1 MTPGPAGVKLLYKDK
16 KVRGVMGKLVAA
28 VLSFSLLASS
38 ALAASEGA
46 LAPGKPAGVKA
57 AQEVDTT
64 ALLVIGGIVVVGAI
78 IGITQ
83 ASDGNPPNMVTSTVL
98 TSAP

>member
-1 MTPGPAGVKLLYKDK
+1 
-16 KVRGVMGKLVAA
+16 MGKLIATA
-28 VLSFSLLASS
+28 LSLSLLASS

-46 LAPGKPAGVKA
+46 LTPGKPAGVKA
-57 AQEVDTT
+57 AQEVSGTT
-64 ALLVIGGIVVVGAI
+64 LAIIGGIVAVGAI

-83 ASDGNPPNMVTSTVL
+83 ASDGNPPNMVGTSTVL

>member
-1 MTPGPAGVKLLYKDK
+1 M
-16 KVRGVMGKLVAA
+16 RGAMGKLVAA
-28 VLSFSLLASS
+28 ALSFSLLASS
-38 ALAASEGA
+38 ALAANEGA

-57 AQEVDTT
+57 AQERDDTT

>member
-1 MTPGPAGVKLLYKDK
+1 
-16 KVRGVMGKLVAA
+16 MGKLVAA
-28 VLSFSLLASS
+28 ALSFSLLASS
-38 ALAASEGA
+38 ALAANERA

-57 AQEVDTT
+57 AQQGVDTT
-64 ALLVIGGIVVVGAI
+64 ALLIIGGIVVVGTI

-83 ASDGNPPNMVTSTVL
+83 ASDGNPPNMVGSSTVL

>member
-1 MTPGPAGVKLLYKDK
+1 MQAKLLFKDK
-16 KVRGVMGKLVAA
+16 KMRGVMGKLIAA
-28 VLSFSLLASS
+28 ALSFSLLASS
-38 ALAASEGA
+38 ALAASQGA
-46 LAPGKPAGVKA
+46 LPPGKPAGVKP
-57 AQEVDTT
+57 AQEGVNST
-64 ALLVIGGIVVVGAI
+64 ALLVIGGIVVVGTI

>member
-1 MTPGPAGVKLLYKDK
+1 M
-16 KVRGVMGKLVAA
+16 RNLVAA
-28 VLSFSLLASS
+28 ALSVTLMASS
-38 ALAASEGA
+38 AFAAGEVGP
-46 LAPGKPAGVKA
+46 LTPGKPAGVKQ

-64 ALLVIGGIVVVGAI
+64 ALLVIGGIVAVGAI

>member
-1 MTPGPAGVKLLYKDK
+1 M
-16 KVRGVMGKLVAA
+16 RGVMGKLIAA
-28 VLSFSLLASS
+28 ALSLSLLASS
-38 ALAASEGA
+38 ALAAGEGA

-83 ASDGNPPNMVTSTVL
+83 ASDGNPPNMITSTVL

>member
-1 MTPGPAGVKLLYKDK
+1 MRNLI
-16 KVRGVMGKLVAA
+16 AA
-28 VLSFSLLASS
+28 ALSLGLMASS

-46 LAPGKPAGVKA
+46 LAPGKPAGVKQ
-57 AQEVDTT
+57 AQGVDTT
-64 ALLVIGGIVVVGAI
+64 ALLVIGGIVAVGAI

-83 ASDGNPPNMVTSTVL
+83 ASNGNPANQVTSTVL

>member
-1 MTPGPAGVKLLYKDK
+1 M
-16 KVRGVMGKLVAA
+16 REGVMRNLVAA

-38 ALAASEGA
+38 ALLLSEGA

-57 AQEVDTT
+57 AQGVDTT
-64 ALLVIGGIVVVGAI
+64 ALLVIGGIVAVGVI

-83 ASDGNPPNMVTSTVL
+83 ASDGNPPNMVSPSTVS

>member
-1 MTPGPAGVKLLYKDK
+1 
-16 KVRGVMGKLVAA
+16 MGKLIAA
-28 VLSFSLLASS
+28 ALSLSLLASS
-38 ALAASEGA
+38 ALASEGA

-57 AQEVDTT
+57 AQGVDTT

>member
-1 MTPGPAGVKLLYKDK
+1 
-16 KVRGVMGKLVAA
+16 
-28 VLSFSLLASS
+28 LSFSLLASS
-38 ALAASEGA
+38 ALAANQGA
-46 LAPGKPAGVKA
+46 LTPGKPAGVKA
-57 AQEVDTT
+57 AQGVDTT

-83 ASDGNPPNMVTSTVL
+83 ASAGNPPNMVTSTVL

>member
-1 MTPGPAGVKLLYKDK
+1 M
-16 KVRGVMGKLVAA
+16 RNLVAA
-28 VLSFSLLASS
+28 ALSFSLLASS
-38 ALAASEGA
+38 ALAANEGV

-57 AQEVDTT
+57 AQGVDTT
-64 ALLVIGGIVVVGAI
+64 ALLVIGGIVAVGAI

-83 ASDGNPPNMVTSTVL
+83 SSDGNPPNMVTSTVL

>member
-1 MTPGPAGVKLLYKDK
+1 M
-16 KVRGVMGKLVAA
+16 RNLVAA
-28 VLSFSLLASS
+28 VLSFSLMASS
-38 ALAASEGA
+38 ALAAGEVGT
-46 LAPGKPAGVKA
+46 LTPGKPAGVKQ
-57 AQEVDTT
+57 AQGVDTT
-64 ALLVIGGIVVVGAI
+64 ALLVIGGIVIVGAI

>member
-1 MTPGPAGVKLLYKDK
+1 M
-16 KVRGVMGKLVAA
+16 RNLVAA
-28 VLSFSLLASS
+28 ALSFSLLASS
-38 ALAASEGA
+38 ALAANEGG

-57 AQEVDTT
+57 AQGVDTT
-64 ALLVIGGIVVVGAI
+64 ALLVIGGIVAVGAI

-83 ASDGNPPNMVTSTVL
+83 SSDGNPPNMVTSTVL

>member
-1 MTPGPAGVKLLYKDK
+1 
-16 KVRGVMGKLVAA
+16 MGKLIAA
-28 VLSFSLLASS
+28 ALSLSLLASS
-38 ALAASEGA
+38 ALAGEGA

-57 AQEVDTT
+57 AQGVDTT

>member
-1 MTPGPAGVKLLYKDK
+1 
-16 KVRGVMGKLVAA
+16 MGKLIAA
-28 VLSFSLLASS
+28 ALSFSLLASS
-38 ALAASEGA
+38 ALAAGERA
-46 LAPGKPAGVKA
+46 LAPGKPAGVKT
-57 AQEVDTT
+57 AQAGVDTT

>member
-1 MTPGPAGVKLLYKDK
+1 
-16 KVRGVMGKLVAA
+16 MGKLIAA
-28 VLSFSLLASS
+28 ALSFSLLASS
-38 ALAASEGA
+38 ALAANQGA
-46 LAPGKPAGVKA
+46 LTPGKPAGVKA
-57 AQEVDTT
+57 AQGVDTT

-83 ASDGNPPNMVTSTVL
+83 ASGGNPPNMVTSTVL

>member
-1 MTPGPAGVKLLYKDK
+1 
-16 KVRGVMGKLVAA
+16 MGKLIAVA
-28 VLSFSLLASS
+28 LSLSLVASS

-46 LAPGKPAGVKA
+46 LTPGKPAGVKA
-57 AQEVDTT
+57 AQEVSGTT
-64 ALLVIGGIVVVGAI
+64 LLIIGGIVAVGAI

-83 ASDGNPPNMVTSTVL
+83 ASDGNPPNMVGTSTVL

>member
-1 MTPGPAGVKLLYKDK
+1 
-16 KVRGVMGKLVAA
+16 MGKLIAA
-28 VLSFSLLASS
+28 ALSLSLLASS
-38 ALAASEGA
+38 ALAASQGA
-46 LAPGKPAGVKA
+46 LTPGKPAGVKA

-64 ALLVIGGIVVVGAI
+64 ALLVIGGIVAVGAI

-83 ASDGNPPNMVTSTVL
+83 ASDGNPPNMVGTSTVL

>member
-1 MTPGPAGVKLLYKDK
+1 MRALTALI
-16 KVRGVMGKLVAA
+16 
-28 VLSFSLLASS
+28 LSTSLLASS
-38 ALAASEGA
+38 VAVAADNAGP
-46 LAPGKPAGVKA
+46 LAPGKPAGVKQ

-64 ALLVIGGIVVVGAI
+64 ALLVIGTIVVIGVI
-78 IGITQ
+78 IGVTQ